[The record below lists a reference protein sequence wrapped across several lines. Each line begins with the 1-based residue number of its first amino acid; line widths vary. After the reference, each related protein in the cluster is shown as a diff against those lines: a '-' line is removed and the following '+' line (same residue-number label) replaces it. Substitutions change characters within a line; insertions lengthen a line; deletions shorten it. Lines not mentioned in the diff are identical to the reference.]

1 MSISLEKHLN
11 KITRQDTLEDLKT
24 EMQNENKTI
33 HADWEGREKKWKTKR
48 GLHKDGKSSFAIKA
62 TFL

>member
-33 HADWEGREKKWKTKR
+33 HAD
-48 GLHKDGKSSFAIKA
+48 
-62 TFL
+62 